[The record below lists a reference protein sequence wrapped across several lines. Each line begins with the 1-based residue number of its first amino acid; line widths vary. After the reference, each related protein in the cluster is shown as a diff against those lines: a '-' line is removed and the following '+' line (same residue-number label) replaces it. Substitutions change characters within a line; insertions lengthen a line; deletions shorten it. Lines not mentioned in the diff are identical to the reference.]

1 MWWSRLM
8 SPAQRN
14 DLSSEP
20 EHALCPSSP
29 SRPHSAA
36 TPRGRVHRPSGV
48 RVPRGRGGRA
58 WRNPSRAWFCCG
70 TVPWIST
77 KSLPTKV
84 EDRHDLVPTATVKRQ
99 QSHPFS
105 FSRPFN
111 PGPVAHSCRVNPG
124 FYGLVH
130 FRAIWL
136 QKLGLLWWAN
146 QSFKGDVP
154 LPPVSMR

>member
-48 RVPRGRGGRA
+48 RVARRA

-105 FSRPFN
+105 FSCPFN
-111 PGPVAHSCRVNPG
+111 LGPVAHSSCEPG
-124 FYGLVH
+124 ILRPCTLSCNLVTEI
-130 FRAIWL
+130 RIIMVSKSKL
-136 QKLGLLWWAN
+136 QKRRAAATGVNALTLDG
-146 QSFKGDVP
+146 
-154 LPPVSMR
+154 